1 MKLKKQEGEKNWD
14 KDRERGYSYSTF
26 DLAVTVR

>member
-1 MKLKKQEGEKNWD
+1 MKSKKQEGKKNWE

-26 DLAVTVR
+26 DLADTER